1 MQGQK
6 TLMRAGDRHHAQDPV
21 APGYHRAQEAV
32 SLGLCHCCKQDK
44 ELLLFSAR
52 AVPLPSHRTILGV
65 SRLGKMWVFPVCF
78 AGARSLSQQRQP
90 QTLGIALSS
99 WRGTAM
105 GISESGKDGY
115 FEHRAGL
122 TSSRWL
128 LRAGIERGA
137 PRPSLSLPR
146 PWTVGSVSGPSFASS
161 SIPPAHR
168 EITAGLTRSK
178 YYADFSLGTLPGVQ
192 QEGIMHGVFWLWIK
206 KITEKLTAW
215 WLSQDLEGSGW
226 DMLEKNSLCCL
237 GSFNDFHV
245 PLTSLCAQ
253 VLEGK
258 SGETGWIDA
267 NSTCVHEDILICQ
280 SLLEHWGK
288 ICMIFLEEN

>member
-6 TLMRAGDRHHAQDPV
+6 TLMRAGNRHHAQDPV
-21 APGYHRAQEAV
+21 APGYHGAQEAV

-78 AGARSLSQQRQP
+78 AGARSLSQQKQP

-115 FEHRAGL
+115 FEHRARL

-161 SIPPAHR
+161 SSPRR
-168 EITAGLTRSK
+168 ESTQGNYCWSYQK
-178 YYADFSLGTLPGVQ
+178 
-192 QEGIMHGVFWLWIK
+192 
-206 KITEKLTAW
+206 
-215 WLSQDLEGSGW
+215 
-226 DMLEKNSLCCL
+226 
-237 GSFNDFHV
+237 
-245 PLTSLCAQ
+245 Q
-253 VLEGK
+253 VLCRFFSWNSARRSAGGHNAWSILALNQK
-258 SGETGWIDA
+258 DHRKVDCMVAFTGLGGLRVRHVGE
-267 NSTCVHEDILICQ
+267 E
-280 SLLEHWGK
+280 
-288 ICMIFLEEN
+288 